1 MNKKYLI
8 IGIILVVLIGA
19 GSFYAGMQ
27 YEKNQKRMP
36 GNFQEFNNGTGG
48 NGQKRLGNQNG
59 GFTIGDIISRD
70 DKSVTVKLANGSSK
84 IIFFGDS
91 TKVNKTA
98 DGTLSDLQVGTGVMI
113 TGTSNQDGSITAQSI
128 QIRPSMSNPE
138 AQTLPQQPPAN

>member
-1 MNKKYLI
+1 
-8 IGIILVVLIGA
+8 
-19 GSFYAGMQ
+19 
-27 YEKNQKRMP
+27 MP